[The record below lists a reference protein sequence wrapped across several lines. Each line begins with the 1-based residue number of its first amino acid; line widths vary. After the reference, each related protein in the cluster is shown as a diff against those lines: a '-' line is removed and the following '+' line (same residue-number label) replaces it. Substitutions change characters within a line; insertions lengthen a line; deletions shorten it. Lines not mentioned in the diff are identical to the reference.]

1 MSGGVTAAS
10 SVKLRLLRRAGAEL
24 GTSPSEWLR
33 RPTPSPQSSRG
44 QRKAITSLVFV
55 AAQRVGW
62 EGGHRGPGRLLAG
75 SAISARGGLAGSSG
89 RKVTVRLKSAE
100 GRVALQSAEGLAQMG
115 GEWCAPHCQGPWE
128 RLSPQGWPVR
138 AGAGPRA
145 SAWEEGRDALLQ
157 GSSGLTLPLQGSHP
171 YFCFHPDRVA
181 LQRRGHPMLFQNLP

>member
-62 EGGHRGPGRLLAG
+62 EGGHRGPWKAPSRECHLSKRRPGWELWQKGHSEAEERRRKSGPPECRRAG
-75 SAISARGGLAGSSG
+75 TDGWGMVCPTLPGPLGKAEPPGVAS
-89 RKVTVRLKSAE
+89 E
-100 GRVALQSAEGLAQMG
+100 GRRRTQSQCLGGGQGCSTARKQWLDLAPPGL
-115 GEWCAPHCQGPWE
+115 P
-128 RLSPQGWPVR
+128 S
-138 AGAGPRA
+138 
-145 SAWEEGRDALLQ
+145 LL
-157 GSSGLTLPLQGSHP
+157 
-171 YFCFHPDRVA
+171 
-181 LQRRGHPMLFQNLP
+181 LFPP